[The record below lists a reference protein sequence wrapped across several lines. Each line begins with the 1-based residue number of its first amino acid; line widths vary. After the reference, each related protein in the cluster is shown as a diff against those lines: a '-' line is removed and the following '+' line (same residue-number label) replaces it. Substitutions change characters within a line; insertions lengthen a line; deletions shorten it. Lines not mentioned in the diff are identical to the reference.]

1 MSHSMWEVTPGN
13 ASKGLCTRCRKEL
26 ICPKSFHFHAIF
38 TLITK
43 NNNLASTKHAALSVL
58 HIFPDIYKMSS
69 A

>member
-38 TLITK
+38 TLQKIII
-43 NNNLASTKHAALSVL
+43 LLLLKHAALSVL